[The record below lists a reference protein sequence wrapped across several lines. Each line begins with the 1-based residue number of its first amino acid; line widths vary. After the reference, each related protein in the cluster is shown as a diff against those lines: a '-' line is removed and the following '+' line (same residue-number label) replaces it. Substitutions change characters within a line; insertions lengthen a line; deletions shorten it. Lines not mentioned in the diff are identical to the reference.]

1 MKQILADSF
10 FSDDERRLIADRV
23 AAVERRTS
31 GEVVPVVID
40 KSDDY
45 PDALILAAGG
55 LSFLLSLVT
64 LFLIDHDT
72 VWYFIPILI
81 LWYFPSRLLCRRFPR
96 LITPFIAPR
105 RRDRAVRERALSLFY
120 ELGLHRTRLESG
132 VMIFISIL
140 ERKAWILA
148 DRGINDRLDPSTWK
162 GIVSRL
168 TEALGRGERGEALCR
183 AIDECGAILASH
195 VPPDDTNPDE
205 LPNDLVTITTT
216 EIRS

>member
-10 FSDDERRLIADRV
+10 FSDDEKRLIADRV
-23 AAVERRTS
+23 AAVERQTS

-81 LWYFPSRLLCRRFPR
+81 LWYLPSRLLCRRFPR
-96 LITPFIAPR
+96 LITPFIAPH

-132 VMIFISIL
+132 IMIFISIL